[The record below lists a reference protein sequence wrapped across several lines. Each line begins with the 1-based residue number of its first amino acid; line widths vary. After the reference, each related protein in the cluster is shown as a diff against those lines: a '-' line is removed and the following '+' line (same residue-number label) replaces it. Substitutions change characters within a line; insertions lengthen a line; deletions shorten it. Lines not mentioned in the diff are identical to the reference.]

1 MRTFYAI
8 VFVFILLGL
17 DCRAQPNLIP
27 NPSFEDYENC
37 SSSLGTCL
45 TYVYKWDS
53 WGSAD
58 YYNTCNF
65 IFYSGIT
72 VLGVP
77 HSFAGGQEPHT
88 GDAYIALVPF
98 VNYDDSFHFNYS
110 EYAYTRLDTFLKP
123 NHKYDMKF
131 YVSLA
136 DSVWYATSQF
146 GAYFMSDTNE
156 IYDILYNTP
165 HQMKEINPQ
174 LTLIGDGYL
183 TSKDKW
189 MEVKGSF
196 IAQGGEKIMVLGN
209 FRSDSLMDSLFVG
222 GSVISPF
229 DSTDTTLF
237 KQCYYYL
244 DDVSLI
250 EDTSYHPIGI
260 EEEQLRLLQVR
271 YSQNALELNG
281 VLFQNKS
288 SRVLLYNT
296 EGKEVFSKNLE
307 AGCAN
312 RHIPLNGITANVYL
326 YAIETGG
333 NVVKRGKV
341 VVLNE

>member
-37 SSSLGTCL
+37 SSNLNTDL
-45 TYVYKWDS
+45 IFVYKWDS

-88 GDAYIALVPF
+88 GDAYIGLALYGFIGPI
-98 VNYDDSFHFNYS
+98 YFNYS

-156 IYDILYNTP
+156 IYEYTEYN
-165 HQMKEINPQ
+165 QIKQINPQ
-174 LTLIGDGYL
+174 LTLTGDGYL

-222 GSVISPF
+222 GGTYGPF
-229 DSTDTTLF
+229 DSTDSEF
-237 KQCYYYL
+237 YKSCYYYI

-260 EEEQLRLLQVR
+260 EEEQLKLLRLGYFDGAIQ
-271 YSQNALELNG
+271 LNG
-281 VLFQNKS
+281 LLFERQNSK
-288 SRVLLYNT
+288 LKLYT
-296 EGKEVFSKNLE
+296 VEGKSQGVFSIP
-307 AGCAN
+307 AGTAK
-312 RHIPLNGITANVYL
+312 IPIEGISKGNYVYEL
-326 YAIETGG
+326 LVS
-333 NVVKRGKV
+333 NQVVKRGKLWV
-341 VVLNE
+341 GE